1 MDKPIIYISSTF
13 FDLQEHRRVL
23 TESLR
28 NTNVFD
34 VRGMENYGT
43 ISKRPLDACLDDVA
57 SSEFYILLLGKRY
70 GFIPEGYN
78 FSITN
83 LEYKKAIGDEDM
95 SRVAGKPER
104 NNRCVL
110 PFISDDNY
118 VLGEDIKKAIGEE
131 EIRDGDALT
140 QTKNKNLTDLKT
152 RIKSDFVI
160 DKSFTSPAD
169 LVMKVMGALIPELV
183 NRNYASL
190 VNNILLHEEIVYR
203 CNRVKAREDF
213 LLKNLRL
220 FRVFIIHGERCE
232 LPEIFSNNISHY
244 DLNITKQIEIKNL
257 DEYTS
262 TIPEKFLPGLAVT
275 FHQRIFSEWPE
286 TDEYSFENLAENII
300 AHPTFSSAVIRIE
313 ISHESWK
320 KFYTL
325 IELFFNQMSKMRS
338 LISLE
343 KNLYVLFNIKYRTP
357 DNILQENP
365 PAAAVLDKLRR
376 INISDIEEWVETY
389 FYMNKDIT
397 KRNRNVLL
405 ADEIIQYYFKDYA
418 EADESFSM
426 QDAIKRLTK
435 IVNDFNN
442 NANLFENYK
451 KLYSE

>member
-1 MDKPIIYISSTF
+1 MT
-13 FDLQEHRRVL
+13 
-23 TESLR
+23 
-28 NTNVFD
+28 
-34 VRGMENYGT
+34 
-43 ISKRPLDACLDDVA
+43 
-57 SSEFYILLLGKRY
+57 
-70 GFIPEGYN
+70 
-78 FSITN
+78 
-83 LEYKKAIGDEDM
+83 
-95 SRVAGKPER
+95 RVAGKPAR

-110 PFISDDNY
+110 PFIADDNY
-118 VLGEDIKKAIGEE
+118 VLGEDIIQAMKAE
-131 EIRDGDALT
+131 EIKDGEALT
-140 QTKNKNLTDLKT
+140 QVKNKNLNALRDC
-152 RIKSDFVI
+152 IKSDFVI
-160 DKSFTSPAD
+160 DKNFTSPAD

-183 NRNYASL
+183 NRNYASV

-262 TIPEKFLPGLAVT
+262 TIPEKFLPALAVT
-275 FHQRIFSEWPE
+275 FHQRIFSAWPE
-286 TDEYSFENLAENII
+286 TDEYSFGDLAKNII
-300 AHPTFSSAVIRIE
+300 ADPTFSSAVIQIE

-320 KFYTL
+320 KFYSL
-325 IELFFNQMSKMRS
+325 IELFFNQMSQLRT

-357 DNILQENP
+357 DNNLQENP

-376 INISDIEEWVETY
+376 INIADIEEWVGTY

-405 ADEIIQYYFKDYA
+405 ADEIVDYYFKDYA
-418 EADESFSM
+418 EADEPFSM

-435 IVNDFNN
+435 FVNDFNN